1 MSEKLSIELI
11 NKAKAGDEQAILDIV
26 NSCEF
31 IVISEVNKINNIPDS
46 EKEDLKQI
54 GRYTVFTSIFR
65 FDESYGA
72 SFETFA
78 TICVHNKLLD
88 AIKVIP
94 SMVLEEPDDENSPIA
109 VPSITQDDELLIK
122 VLKKLFTDT
131 EFKILMMWNYDYS
144 YKEIIEK
151 LDVTQSKIANTITK
165 LKHLKEEIK
174 KEAGL

>member
-11 NKAKAGDEQAILDIV
+11 NKAKAGNEQAILDIV

-31 IVISEVNKINNIPDS
+31 IIISEVNKINNIPDS

-94 SMVLEEPDDENSPIA
+94 PVILEEPDGENGPIIEP
-109 VPSITQDDELLIK
+109 VGPEDELLII

-144 YKEIIEK
+144 YKEIIDK
-151 LDVTQSKIANTITK
+151 LNVTQSKIANTITK
-165 LKHLKEEIK
+165 LKHLKDEIK

>member
-11 NKAKAGDEQAILDIV
+11 NKAKAGNEQAILDIV

-31 IVISEVNKINNIPDS
+31 IIISEVNKINNIPDS

-94 SMVLEEPDDENSPIA
+94 PVILEGPDGENGPIIEPASQEDEI
-109 VPSITQDDELLIK
+109 LIK

-144 YKEIIEK
+144 YKEIIDK
-151 LDVTQSKIANTITK
+151 LNVTQSKIANTITK
-165 LKHLKEEIK
+165 LKHLKDEIK

>member
-11 NKAKAGDEQAILDIV
+11 NKAKAGNEQAILDIV
-26 NSCEF
+26 KSCEF
-31 IVISEVNKINNIPDS
+31 IIISEVNKINNIPDS

-94 SMVLEEPDDENSPIA
+94 PVILEEPDGENGPIIEPVSSEDEI
-109 VPSITQDDELLIK
+109 LIK

-144 YKEIIEK
+144 YKEIIDK
-151 LDVTQSKIANTITK
+151 LNVTQSKIANTITK
-165 LKHLKEEIK
+165 LKHLKDEIK

>member
-11 NKAKAGDEQAILDIV
+11 NKAKAGNEQAILDIV

-31 IVISEVNKINNIPDS
+31 IIISEVNKINNIPDS

-94 SMVLEEPDDENSPIA
+94 PVILEEPDGENGPIIEP
-109 VPSITQDDELLIK
+109 VGPEDELLIK

-144 YKEIIEK
+144 YKEIIDK
-151 LDVTQSKIANTITK
+151 LNVTQSKIANTITK
-165 LKHLKEEIK
+165 LKHLKDEIK

>member
-11 NKAKAGDEQAILDIV
+11 NKAKAGNEQAILDIV

-31 IVISEVNKINNIPDS
+31 IIISEVNKLNNIPDS

-94 SMVLEEPDDENSPIA
+94 PVILEEPDGENGPIIEP
-109 VPSITQDDELLIK
+109 VGPEDELLIK

-144 YKEIIEK
+144 YKEIIDK
-151 LDVTQSKIANTITK
+151 LNVTQSKIANTITK
-165 LKHLKEEIK
+165 LKHLKDEIK

>member
-11 NKAKAGDEQAILDIV
+11 NKAKAGNEQAILDIV

-31 IVISEVNKINNIPDS
+31 IIISEVNKINNIPDS

-94 SMVLEEPDDENSPIA
+94 PVILEEPDGENGPIIEP
-109 VPSITQDDELLIK
+109 VGPEDELLIK

-144 YKEIIEK
+144 YKEIIDK
-151 LDVTQSKIANTITK
+151 LNVTQSKIANTITK
-165 LKHLKEEIK
+165 LKHLKDVIK

>member
-31 IVISEVNKINNIPDS
+31 IIISEVNKLNNIPDS

-94 SMVLEEPDDENSPIA
+94 PVILEEPDGENGPIIEP
-109 VPSITQDDELLIK
+109 VGPEDELLIK

-144 YKEIIEK
+144 YKEIIDK
-151 LDVTQSKIANTITK
+151 LNVTQSKIANTITK
-165 LKHLKEEIK
+165 LKHLKDEIK

>member
-11 NKAKAGDEQAILDIV
+11 NKAKAGNEQAILDIV

-31 IVISEVNKINNIPDS
+31 IIISEVNKINNIPDS

-94 SMVLEEPDDENSPIA
+94 PVILEEPDGENGPIIEPVSSEDEI
-109 VPSITQDDELLIK
+109 LIK

-144 YKEIIEK
+144 YKEIIDK
-151 LDVTQSKIANTITK
+151 LNVTQSKIANTITK
-165 LKHLKEEIK
+165 LKHLKDEIK

>member
-1 MSEKLSIELI
+1 
-11 NKAKAGDEQAILDIV
+11 
-26 NSCEF
+26 
-31 IVISEVNKINNIPDS
+31 
-46 EKEDLKQI
+46 
-54 GRYTVFTSIFR
+54 
-65 FDESYGA
+65 
-72 SFETFA
+72 
-78 TICVHNKLLD
+78 
-88 AIKVIP
+88 
-94 SMVLEEPDDENSPIA
+94 MVLEEPDDENSPIA

>member
-11 NKAKAGDEQAILDIV
+11 NKAKAGNEQAILDIV

-31 IVISEVNKINNIPDS
+31 IIISEVNKINNIPDS

-72 SFETFA
+72 TFETFA

-94 SMVLEEPDDENSPIA
+94 PVILEEPDGENGPIIEPVSSEDEI
-109 VPSITQDDELLIK
+109 LIK

-144 YKEIIEK
+144 YKEIIDK
-151 LDVTQSKIANTITK
+151 LNVTQSKIANTITK
-165 LKHLKEEIK
+165 LKHLKDEIK

>member
-11 NKAKAGDEQAILDIV
+11 NKAKAGNEQAILDIV

-31 IVISEVNKINNIPDS
+31 IIISEVNKINNIPDS

-72 SFETFA
+72 TFETFA

-94 SMVLEEPDDENSPIA
+94 PVILEEPDGENGPIIEPVGLEDEI
-109 VPSITQDDELLIK
+109 LIK

-144 YKEIIEK
+144 YKEIIDK
-151 LDVTQSKIANTITK
+151 LNVTQSKIANTITK
-165 LKHLKEEIK
+165 LKHLKDEIK

>member
-31 IVISEVNKINNIPDS
+31 IIISEVNKINNIPDS

-94 SMVLEEPDDENSPIA
+94 PVILEEPDGENGHIIEP
-109 VPSITQDDELLIK
+109 VGPEDELLIK

-144 YKEIIEK
+144 YKEIIDK
-151 LDVTQSKIANTITK
+151 LNVTQSKIANTITK
-165 LKHLKEEIK
+165 LKHLKDEIK

>member
-31 IVISEVNKINNIPDS
+31 IIISEVNKINNIPDS

-94 SMVLEEPDDENSPIA
+94 PVILEGPDGENGPIIEPASQEDEI
-109 VPSITQDDELLIK
+109 LIK

-151 LDVTQSKIANTITK
+151 LNVTQSKIANTITK
-165 LKHLKEEIK
+165 LKHLKDEIK

>member
-31 IVISEVNKINNIPDS
+31 IIISEVNKINNIPDS

-94 SMVLEEPDDENSPIA
+94 PVILEGPDGENGPIIEPVGPE
-109 VPSITQDDELLIK
+109 DELLIK

-144 YKEIIEK
+144 YKEIIDK
-151 LDVTQSKIANTITK
+151 LNVTQSKIANTITK
-165 LKHLKEEIK
+165 LKHLKDEIK